1 MSNPTTYYNVG
12 GIDLSNIFQPYSSG
26 ALARA
31 TGYRILGGQD
41 LNQIFAPLS
50 ASWVITSAPSSQ
62 LWYSIASSSDGTKLA
77 AVVYGGYIWTYK

>member
-41 LNQIFAPLS
+41 LLKYS
-50 ASWVITSAPSSQ
+50 ASC
-62 LWYSIASSSDGTKLA
+62 
-77 AVVYGGYIWTYK
+77 YIIPHINFPIFHPFY